1 MTAPDRVGARARR
14 MRPTTLGLDTRRT
27 LAVTRRHALVLR
39 RAPQSWFDIVIW
51 PVVDTVIWGS
61 IGVFVDQQGGAA
73 RSGAP
78 YMLSGILLMHVLYQ
92 SNIAVATAFLQ
103 ETWSRN
109 LMNLMVTPLR
119 ELEFLAGVC
128 LYALVKL
135 GLGMVATAAW
145 ALYSFDITSAG
156 WGLVPVVAVL
166 MLTGLSIALVVT
178 GVVLRFGHGAEIMA
192 WGLLFVV
199 VALSGT
205 FYPPDALPGLLRP
218 VSALLPPT
226 HAFTAA
232 RASLDGQPF
241 PWEQIALAAA
251 GLAVLMPM
259 AVAFLAHMLA
269 TFRRRGYITRY
280 S

>member
-1 MTAPDRVGARARR
+1 MSVA
-14 MRPTTLGLDTRRT
+14 GLDTRRT

-39 RAPQSWFDIVIW
+39 RAPQAWFDVVIW

-61 IGVFVDQQGGAA
+61 IGAFVDQQGGASRA
-73 RSGAP
+73 GAP

-92 SNIAVATAFLQ
+92 SNIAVSTAFLQ

-119 ELEFLAGVC
+119 ELEFLVGVC
-128 LYALVKL
+128 LYGLFKLVL
-135 GLGMVATAAW
+135 GLTMVAVAAW
-145 ALYSFDITSAG
+145 TLYSFDITSAG

-166 MLTGLSIALVVT
+166 MVTGLSIALVVT
-178 GVVLRFGHGAEIMA
+178 GVVLRFGHGAEIVA

-218 VSALLPPT
+218 VSALLPST

-241 PWEQIALAAA
+241 PWDQIALAGA
-251 GLAVLMPM
+251 GLAVLTPL
-259 AVAFLAHMLA
+259 AFAFLAQMLA
-269 TFRRRGYITRY
+269 AFRRRGYITRY

>member
-1 MTAPDRVGARARR
+1 MTAPLLDARR
-14 MRPTTLGLDTRRT
+14 A
-27 LAVTRRHALVLR
+27 LAISRRHVLVLR

-92 SNIAVATAFLQ
+92 SNIAVSTAFLQ

-119 ELEFLAGVC
+119 ELEFLVGVC
-128 LYALVKL
+128 LYGLFKLVL
-135 GLGMVATAAW
+135 GLTMVAVAAW
-145 ALYSFDITSAG
+145 TLYSFDITSAG

-166 MLTGLSIALVVT
+166 MVTGLSIALVVT
-178 GVVLRFGHGAEIMA
+178 GVVLRFGHGAEIVA

-218 VSALLPPT
+218 VSALLPST

-241 PWEQIALAAA
+241 PWDQIALAGA
-251 GLAVLMPM
+251 GLAVLTPL
-259 AVAFLAHMLA
+259 AFAFLAQMLA
-269 TFRRRGYITRY
+269 AFRRRGYITRY